1 MIWTNNEIPTLKR
14 FEILISSRN
23 KSIKNQIIYQAEVS
37 NNKQ

>member
-1 MIWTNNEIPTLKR
+1 MIWTNIEIPIIKR
-14 FEILISSRN
+14 FEILLSSRN